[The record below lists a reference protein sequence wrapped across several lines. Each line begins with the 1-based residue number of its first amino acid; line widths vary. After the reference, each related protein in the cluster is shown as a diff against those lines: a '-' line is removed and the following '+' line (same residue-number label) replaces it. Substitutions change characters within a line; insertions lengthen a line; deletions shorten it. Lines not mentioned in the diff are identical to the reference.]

1 VAARVITVV
10 NMKGGVGKTTIVIAL
25 AETLAA
31 TDNASV
37 LVIDL
42 DAQAS
47 ASYSIAGDQIL
58 TDLIQSG
65 RTIDAY
71 FEASLIYKQPIP
83 FMNLVLLNASNI
95 THRSQTPLP
104 ISLLASSVN
113 LRVTEREIVY
123 TLTEKGFGMNAIEGQ
138 ATKRLGTD
146 LSSVKGEFN
155 YIILDCA
162 PGISAFTTAAVSLAE
177 LVIVPTIPDFLS
189 TYGYHNHP
197 ARPESRYSYLPP
209 WRSRRQQG

>member
-1 VAARVITVV
+1 VAARVNTVV
-10 NMKGGVGKTTIVIAL
+10 KMKGGVGKTTIVIAL

-83 FMNLVLLNASNI
+83 FMNLV
-95 THRSQTPLP
+95 
-104 ISLLASSVN
+104 
-113 LRVTEREIVY
+113 Y
-123 TLTEKGFGMNAIEGQ
+123 
-138 ATKRLGTD
+138 
-146 LSSVKGEFN
+146 
-155 YIILDCA
+155 
-162 PGISAFTTAAVSLAE
+162 
-177 LVIVPTIPDFLS
+177 
-189 TYGYHNHP
+189 
-197 ARPESRYSYLPP
+197 
-209 WRSRRQQG
+209 